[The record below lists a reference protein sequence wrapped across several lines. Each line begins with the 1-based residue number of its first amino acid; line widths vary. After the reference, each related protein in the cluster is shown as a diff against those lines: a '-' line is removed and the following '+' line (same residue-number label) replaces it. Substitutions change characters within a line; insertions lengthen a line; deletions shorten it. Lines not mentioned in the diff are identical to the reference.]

1 MSLMGRL
8 RDFRVGGFAFEW
20 AGFCNSFAS
29 ALMTAQGMKM
39 DEKGNLT
46 VRRLALWG
54 IPMSFGVMGLKM
66 VAWWVTGSVA
76 LLSDGLEST
85 VNVVAAF
92 IAFFVIRYAQKP
104 ADHDHP
110 FGHQKAE
117 YLSAVTEGA
126 LIVVAALL
134 IVNEAIGHLAAPR
147 MLDAPALGLAINFVA
162 GVINAVWAQILIR
175 TGRKYRSAALTADG
189 QHIMSDVVT
198 SIGVLIGLLLAL
210 ATGYAIFDP
219 VLAILVAVNILY
231 QGWKVI
237 SHSIGGLMDQAVT
250 PEEEEAIKQAIAT
263 HAAGS
268 IGVHDLKTRR
278 AGTVT
283 FVDFHLV
290 VPAALSVRQAHDICD
305 RLEDAIRAA
314 HPGSSIAIHVEPE
327 GEKAHGIRVKVI
339 KEA

>member
-1 MSLMGRL
+1 LAACAIFARAVLRL
-8 RDFRVGGFAFEW
+8 NGLAFAIRLHLHKE
-20 AGFCNSFAS
+20 ND
-29 ALMTAQGMKM
+29 MDQQG
-39 DEKGNLT
+39 NQT
-46 VRRLALWG
+46 VQRLAFWG
-54 IPMSFGVMGLKM
+54 MPLSLGVMALKM
-66 VAWWVTGSVA
+66 VAWWLTGSVA

-110 FGHQKAE
+110 FGHHKAE
-117 YLSAVTEGA
+117 YLSAVTEGV
-126 LIVVAALL
+126 LIVVAAVM
-134 IVNEAIGHLAAPR
+134 IVQEAVGHLADPK
-147 MLDAPALGLAINFVA
+147 MLDAPASGLAINFAA
-162 GVINAVWAQILIR
+162 GVINAVWALLLIK
-175 TGRKYRSAALTADG
+175 TGRTHRSPALTADG

-198 SIGVLIGLLLAL
+198 SVGVLIGLLLAL

-219 VLAILVAVNILY
+219 ILAILVAVNILY

-237 SHSIGGLMDQAVT
+237 SHSIGGLMDQAVE
-250 PEEEEAIKQAIAT
+250 PQEEEAIKQAIAT

-268 IGVHDLKTRR
+268 IGVHDLKTRC

-283 FVDFHLV
+283 FIDFHMV
-290 VPAALSVRQAHDICD
+290 VPAAMTVRQAHDICD

-314 HPGSSIAIHVEPE
+314 HPGASIAIHVEPE
-327 GEKAHGIRVKVI
+327 GEKAHGIRVKMI

>member
-1 MSLMGRL
+1 MGRL
-8 RDFRVGGFAFEW
+8 CDFRAGGFAFEW

-29 ALMTAQGMKM
+29 APMSAQGMKM
-39 DEKGNLT
+39 NEKGSLT

-54 IPMSFGVMGLKM
+54 IPMSLGVMGLKM

-110 FGHQKAE
+110 FGHHKAE
-117 YLSAVTEGA
+117 YFSAVTEGA

-134 IVNEAIGHLAAPR
+134 IVNEAIGHLSDPR

-162 GVINAVWAQILIR
+162 GIINAVWAQLLIK

-198 SIGVLIGLLLAL
+198 SVGVLAGLLLAL

-219 VLAILVAVNILY
+219 VLAILVAINILY

-237 SHSIGGLMDQAVT
+237 WHSIGGLMDQAVE
-250 PEEEEAIKQAIAT
+250 PGEEEAIKQAIAT